1 MRETVEEGQRLLTR
15 FSVVCYPLCV
25 CPCLCHM
32 ELHAS
37 NYSAATMLRTKIP
50 ICKCS
55 AVIAMLAIPNNATD
69 VEK

>member
-1 MRETVEEGQRLLTR
+1 
-15 FSVVCYPLCV
+15 
-25 CPCLCHM
+25 M

-55 AVIAMLAIPNNATD
+55 AVIAMLASPNATD
-69 VEK
+69 VASRFNGRITDIHMRAESICHPSAEAFG